1 MGFHVNIQRDKDL
14 PESGREEFPAKI
26 VFSINGGTS

>member
-1 MGFHVNIQRDKDL
+1 MGFPANMQRDKDL

-26 VFSINGGTS
+26 IF